1 MINQNDKVLIGQI
14 RTLDISNDEN
24 QLIVVA
30 KVNTISQTC
39 EVILLNEN
47 IDIATSRDFID
58 DNNDQKND
66 FSISIWCDFFG
77 NIDIDK
83 IIKSKVHG
91 NLCQFCVS
99 SIIGVSSS
107 PQLAEYS
114 LPFSHSCFK
123 KGDRELHIFDEIW
136 KFRVEEYDKFFLSCN
151 KYLDYQHFIS
161 QKEYMNVYKSM
172 YSTTVIKNKNSIDL
186 ADIQESLRNNSYARM
201 LVRS

>member
-58 DNNDQKND
+58 DNNDRKND

-91 NLCQFCVS
+91 NLCQFCIS

-123 KGDRELHIFDEIW
+123 KGDRELHIFDAIW

>member
-172 YSTTVIKNKNSIDL
+172 YSTTVIKNKNSINL

>member
-99 SIIGVSSS
+99 SIIGVSSL

-123 KGDRELHIFDEIW
+123 KGGRELHIFDEIW

>member
-1 MINQNDKVLIGQI
+1 MIKQNEKVLIGQI

-136 KFRVEEYDKFFLSCN
+136 KFRVEEYDKFFSSCN

>member
-14 RTLDISNDEN
+14 RTLDILNDEN

-47 IDIATSRDFID
+47 IDIATSRDFI

-99 SIIGVSSS
+99 SIIEVSSA
-107 PQLAEYS
+107 PQPAEYS

-136 KFRVEEYDKFFLSCN
+136 KFRVEEYDKFFSSCN